1 MRFFSVTPRIV
12 IGENSSVSVI
22 CGFLA
27 SGHHCPGMTPGSI
40 GAGSVF
46 YFYFAAPSADLAFG
60 LAGGALAAAFGGAL
74 SLRTVPQGSVFCCSG
89 MLPSDL
95 R

>member
-1 MRFFSVTPRIV
+1 MAP
-12 IGENSSVSVI
+12 
-22 CGFLA
+22 
-27 SGHHCPGMTPGSI
+27 
-40 GAGSVF
+40 GSVF
-46 YFYFAAPSADLAFG
+46 LLLLCGAVGADLAFG